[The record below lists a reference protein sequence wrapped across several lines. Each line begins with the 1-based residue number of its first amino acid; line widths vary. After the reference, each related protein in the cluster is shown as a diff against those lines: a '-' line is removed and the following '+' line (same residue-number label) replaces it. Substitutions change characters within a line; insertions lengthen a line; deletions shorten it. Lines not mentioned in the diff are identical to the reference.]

1 MQKETVIATVRAEIA
16 LSQELQAFLSQ
27 FSNRENAWFARDS
40 GELLLAEFGF
50 EWNTNF
56 VEVVQSVFDSYFQ
69 ELGLPEDRRPK
80 VKLTDSRR
88 GSWIMEAAL
97 TMFGT
102 IGTTYTIL
110 KGLSELPKLADG
122 LEDTKKRLQ
131 KELTARFKKKVPERI
146 EPVLQNVT
154 PPVRLPPPALIN
166 PITVSCT
173 IDARPLRGL
182 TPDVAKSHAIHLS
195 VAVSRSALSVEN
207 LGDLPIDNLR
217 IGLFKST
224 SQRHS
229 WSFSDAFAK
238 SVPRISGRQSTSL
251 SIDQFSSESDS
262 SKLDLSDPTP
272 LYVDCWLQDNSGIYL
287 FNFYLE

>member
-16 LSQELQAFLSQ
+16 LSQDLQAFLSQ

-40 GELLLAEFGF
+40 GELLLAEFGY

-56 VEVVQSVFDSYFQ
+56 VEVAQAVFDGYFQ
-69 ELGLPEDRRPK
+69 DLGLPEDRRPM

-110 KGLSELPKLADG
+110 KALAELPKLADG

-131 KELTARFKKKVPERI
+131 KELTVRFKKRVPERI

-154 PPVRLPPPALIN
+154 PPVQLPPPALIN
-166 PITVSCT
+166 PITISCT

-207 LGDLPIDNLR
+207 LGDLPIENLR

-229 WSFSDAFAK
+229 WSFGDAFAK
-238 SVPRISGRQSTSL
+238 SVPRISGGQSTSL
-251 SIDQFSSESDS
+251 SIDQFASESDS
-262 SKLDLSDPTP
+262 SKLDLADPTP

>member
-1 MQKETVIATVRAEIA
+1 MEKETVIATVRAEIV

-40 GELLLAEFGF
+40 GELLLAEFGY

-56 VEVVQSVFDSYFQ
+56 VEVAQSVFDGYFQ

-110 KGLSELPKLADG
+110 KAFSELPKLADG

-131 KELTARFKKKVPERI
+131 KELTARFKRKVPERI
-146 EPVLQNVT
+146 EPVLQHAT
-154 PPVRLPPPALIN
+154 PPVQIPPPTRN
-166 PITVSCT
+166 NTITVNCT
-173 IDARPLRGL
+173 IDARPLRSL
-182 TPDVAKSHAIHLS
+182 SPDVAKSHAIHLS

-207 LGDLPIDNLR
+207 LGHSPIENLR
-217 IGLFKST
+217 IGLFKSA

-229 WSFSDAFAK
+229 WSFGDAFSK
-238 SVPRISGRQSTSL
+238 SVPRISGGQSTSL
-251 SIDQFSSESDS
+251 SVDQFASESNS

-272 LYVDCWLQDNSGIYL
+272 LYVDCWLQDNSGIYI

>member
-1 MQKETVIATVRAEIA
+1 MQKETVIATVRAEIS
-16 LSQELQAFLSQ
+16 LSQDLQAFLSK

-40 GELLLAEFGF
+40 GELLLAEFGY
-50 EWNTNF
+50 EWNNNF
-56 VEVVQSVFDSYFQ
+56 IEVAQAVFDGYFQ

-110 KGLSELPKLADG
+110 KAISEMPKLADG

-131 KELTARFKKKVPERI
+131 NELTARFKKKVPERI
-146 EPVLQNVT
+146 EPVLQNVA
-154 PPVRLPPPALIN
+154 PPVQLPPPVLIN
-166 PITVSCT
+166 PITINCT

-207 LGDLPIDNLR
+207 LGDLPIENLR
-217 IGLFKST
+217 VGLFKAT

-229 WSFSDAFAK
+229 WSFGDAFSK
-238 SVPRISGRQSTSL
+238 SVPRLSGGQSTSL
-251 SIDQFSSESDS
+251 SIDQFASESDS
-262 SKLDLSDPTP
+262 SKLDLADPTP